1 MTNQLDSN
9 ATLQEN
15 YNADLPIESERESS
29 EGTTSKKD
37 YLLLLLVTL
46 IKLGDSVEVYLP
58 GVITQQASCEL
69 GVSDFQEGLLAV
81 IFYLFYAIGTL
92 MAYPTSIRLGER
104 LTMLLSL
111 YMSIVFAILC
121 AIVPNYYTLVL
132 SRALTGM
139 CVGLNGCT
147 CGVFFAKFASSKEM
161 VTEGTFLFEA
171 LTYPVGG
178 TWVSIL
184 GWLFL
189 DLVGWRMFVLLT
201 SIPLFVPPLIIL
213 HCCFKEQQ
221 ELEHSELKID
231 EFEGSTSIETDKLVE
246 SGEVPN
252 FAARVFRSSLFMF
265 SNICIGYSIIILAP
279 WLKRIF
285 KFHGQE
291 ALDGTNAEKCE
302 EVVQGADFFILTL
315 VTGVSNIAG
324 RLLGIFLWDRVK
336 FLFLQSTVTFIVAVS
351 FSILLMKPSFIV
363 SMVFIGLSKLCYSLQ
378 AVEVAILH
386 YDYDYYGRSKFELG
400 SYVSSAVSLT
410 GAVVGTSL
418 SAFLDPYIALIV
430 LLVIACCEIVVVCFM
445 RERF

>member
-1 MTNQLDSN
+1 
-9 ATLQEN
+9 
-15 YNADLPIESERESS
+15 
-29 EGTTSKKD
+29 
-37 YLLLLLVTL
+37 
-46 IKLGDSVEVYLP
+46 
-58 GVITQQASCEL
+58 
-69 GVSDFQEGLLAV
+69 
-81 IFYLFYAIGTL
+81 
-92 MAYPTSIRLGER
+92 
-104 LTMLLSL
+104 
-111 YMSIVFAILC
+111 
-121 AIVPNYYTLVL
+121 
-132 SRALTGM
+132 M

-161 VTEGTFLFEA
+161 VTKGTFLFEA

-189 DLVGWRMFVLLT
+189 DLVGWRVFVLLT

-213 HCCFKEQQ
+213 HGYFREQQ

-231 EFEGSTSIETDKLVE
+231 EFGGSTSVETDKLVE

-279 WLKRIF
+279 WLIRIF
-285 KFHGQE
+285 KIHGQGV
-291 ALDGTNAEKCE
+291 LDDENYDKCE

-315 VTGVSNIAG
+315 VTGVSNIVG
-324 RLLGIFLWDRVK
+324 RPRLLGIFLWGRVK
-336 FLFLQSTVTFIVAVS
+336 FLFLQSTVTFIVALS
-351 FSILLMKPSFIV
+351 FSVLLMKPSFIV
-363 SMVFIGLSKLCYSLQ
+363 SMVFIGLSKFCYSLQ

-386 YDYDYYGRSKFELG
+386 YDYDYYGRSKFEFG

-418 SAFLDPYIALIV
+418 SAFLDPYTALIV
-430 LLVIACCEIVVVCFM
+430 LLVVACCEIVVICFM